1 MSGGE
6 IPLAFTDQQ
15 LEIIL
20 SVASRLP
27 RRMRD
32 TFLLAV
38 ADAVAGRPF
47 DAAEFHRAALA
58 VARRVVADDARA
70 RSFD

>member
-1 MSGGE
+1 M
-6 IPLAFTDQQ
+6 A
-15 LEIIL
+15 
-20 SVASRLP
+20 VAGRLP

-47 DAAEFHRAALA
+47 DAAELHRAAVA
-58 VARRVVADDARA
+58 VAKQGLVG
-70 RSFD
+70 